1 MPLGEI
7 SGFPHPHAVGS
18 APWAGIWSPWGEPHV
33 KHTVRA
39 LLAVGL
45 LLGVYVL
52 AAVVVAAMGGLV
64 YLAATAGSGAAAVKF
79 GIVAVLV
86 AVALG
91 KGVVSSLRT
100 PPLEEHG
107 VALTP
112 EAEPRL
118 WSEVRALAGQV
129 GVRAPDEIRLLPE
142 VNAAV
147 SEQSRWLGLMPGR
160 RTMYIGAPL
169 LIGLSV
175 DQMRSVLAHELGH
188 YSGRHTA
195 LAGVSYR
202 GLEAIRRMIANLG
215 PDSWVGRLFR
225 LYGRLYLAVSH
236 SVNRRQ
242 ELEADRFSAEVAGR
256 QSAIAAMRE
265 LPVIAQAWAF
275 FIEAYASLGQ
285 VRGQRPEAMLAG
297 FQQLY
302 GHPER
307 QGQLAQVRAS
317 EPDESRSVYDTHP
330 STAERIRAFAALPDD
345 GRSDHSGPA
354 LELLES
360 PGAAMADLERWM
372 FEESA
377 LTGVSWDRLVSESGA
392 ATAARLRRRS
402 PRLRRPE
409 RWRARRSVPSSRPS
423 GRAARTHWWLRWS
436 RTTRLPTSAVP
447 QPPTSWARPLPRR
460 WCRRVAPT
468 TGSTGAARGSWSP
481 APAPSSTRGPSW
493 TPLSPRR
500 PVCRRSRRGWLR
512 TTCRW
517 TSGPSRPTARSRPAG
532 RLPGPAEP
540 DRHHQSRAGRS
551 DRVLHTWRL

>member
-1 MPLGEI
+1 M
-7 SGFPHPHAVGS
+7 
-18 APWAGIWSPWGEPHV
+18 

-52 AAVVVAAMGGLV
+52 AAVVVAGMGGLV
-64 YLAATAGSGAAAVKF
+64 YLAATAGSGAAAVKV

-86 AVALG
+86 ALALG

-112 EAEPRL
+112 EAQPRL

-147 SEQSRWLGLMPGR
+147 SEQSRWLGLTQGR

-169 LIGLSV
+169 LIGLST
-175 DQMRSVLAHELGH
+175 DQMRSVLAHEFGH

-215 PDSWVGRLFR
+215 PDSWVGKLFR

-265 LPVIAQAWAF
+265 LPVIGQAWTF

-285 VRGQRPEAMLAG
+285 ARGQRPEAMLAG
-297 FQQLY
+297 FQQLWS
-302 GHPER
+302 HPER

-317 EPDESRSVYDTHP
+317 EPDESRTVYDTHP
-330 STAERIRAFAALPDD
+330 STAERIRAFEALPDD

-354 LELLES
+354 LDLLES

-392 ATAARLRRRS
+392 ATAAEAASTLTS
-402 PRLRRPE
+402 AAEAGAVESATLGAILE
-409 RWRARRSVPSSRPS
+409 AL
-423 GRAARTHWWLRWS
+423 RAARAHAL
-436 RTTRLPTSAVP
+436 
-447 QPPTSWARPLPRR
+447 
-460 WCRRVAPT
+460 VAPLVT
-468 TGSTGAARGSWSP
+468 DGATADQRSAAAAHFVGQAIVASLVQTRGADYRVDWGGPWQLVASSGAELDPWPLVEAAVASPDGVPPLEAWMAAHDVPLDFRAEPAGSTKSARRAS
-481 APAPSSTRGPSW
+481 A
-493 TPLSPRR
+493 
-500 PVCRRSRRGWLR
+500 R
-512 TTCRW
+512 T
-517 TSGPSRPTARSRPAG
+517 G
-532 RLPGPAEP
+532 
-540 DRHHQSRAGRS
+540 
-551 DRVLHTWRL
+551 